1 MSPQLPEHVP
11 SLAHAIVIT
20 AIIVPI
26 LSTIVV
32 LIRVWT
38 RIVVTHN
45 LGWDDYAAMVTL
57 LFCISFSVVLG
68 VSTMFGMGL
77 HLRDVSL
84 SSEHLF
90 PGHGT
95 YLTGNV
101 PFITIQF
108 SEHIFRTPIDIP
120 MSKC

>member
-1 MSPQLPEHVP
+1 MSPQLPDHVP
-11 SLAHAIVIT
+11 SLAHAIIIT

-45 LGWDDYAAMVTL
+45 LGLDDYAAMVTL

-84 SSEHLF
+84 DSEYLF
-90 PGHGT
+90 LSHGT
-95 YLTGNV
+95 YDTGSV
-101 PFITIQF
+101 PFSTTQL
-108 SEHIFRTPIDIP
+108 SEHIFKISFDIP

>member
-1 MSPQLPEHVP
+1 MSPQLPDHVP
-11 SLAHAIVIT
+11 SLAHAIIIT

-45 LGWDDYAAMVTL
+45 LGLDDYAAMVTL

-84 SSEHLF
+84 TSEYLF

-95 YLTGNV
+95 YDTGSV
-101 PFITIQF
+101 PFSTTQL
-108 SEHIFRTPIDIP
+108 SEHYFKIPFDIP